1 MGRHVTIM
9 EISPYYEVNILPSHS
24 KKTAIISWR
33 VAKFLRPAE
42 FYIYRK
48 WDGGATWELLNET
61 AVYGTTYAD
70 TTFNIQ
76 NKTSVPHYKV
86 LALLDGDEYESPDVA
101 VFAHTDRKAFGVA
114 QNIIRSNYLQA
125 RQDGIPVLYYPAIT
139 NGKMSSA
146 LDDVTGQRNSAQCVT
161 DIDATGDT
169 ETEDANDYGT
179 YYAGGYYRPFITF
192 IRLIGARVQRS
203 NILDE
208 GKFDETVQNAKFLA
222 FPPVR
227 TGDLV
232 VDVST
237 DRRWLVGP
245 SITAHLIKSII
256 PVSYDAF
263 LTLQATTHPC
273 YDVPVPSNYSY
284 LLHQLTWP
292 NHSQMI

>member
-1 MGRHVTIM
+1 M
-9 EISPYYEVNILPSHS
+9 EISPFYDVNILPSHS
-24 KKTAIISWR
+24 KKTAIVSWR

-48 WDGGATWELLNET
+48 WDGGAEFELLNET
-61 AVYGTTYAD
+61 PAYGNTYAD
-70 TTFNIQ
+70 TTFKIQ
-76 NKTSVPHYKV
+76 NKVDVPHYKI
-86 LALLDGDEYESPDVA
+86 LAILDGEEYESPDVA
-101 VFAHTDRKAFGVA
+101 IFDHADRKAFGVA
-114 QNIIRSNYLQA
+114 QNIICSNYLQA
-125 RQDGIPVLYYPAIT
+125 RQDGIPVLYYPAIR

-146 LDDVTGQRNSAQCVT
+146 LDDVTGQRNSVQCVT
-161 DIDATGDT
+161 DEGATGDT
-169 ETEDANDYGT
+169 EVEDANDYGT
-179 YYAGGYYRPFITF
+179 YYEGGYYRPFITF
-192 IRLIGARVQRS
+192 IRLIGARVQRE

-232 VDVST
+232 VDVAT
-237 DRRWLVGP
+237 DRRWFVGT

-263 LTLQATTHPC
+263 ITLQATSHPC
-273 YDVPVPSNYSY
+273 YNVPVPSNYSY